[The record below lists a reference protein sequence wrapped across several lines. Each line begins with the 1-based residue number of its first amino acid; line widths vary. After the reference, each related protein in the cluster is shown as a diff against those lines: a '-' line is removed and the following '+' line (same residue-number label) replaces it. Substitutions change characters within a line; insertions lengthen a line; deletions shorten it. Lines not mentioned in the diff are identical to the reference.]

1 MLIFEVSVPSPVK
14 RTDAKEDEENEKD
27 LADGHDGEGE
37 GGEDLAEGLEAA
49 EEAEH
54 TKGAHDAHNARRL
67 IGEDEGDEGHAD
79 DEHVEPAPPVGYK
92 RKKPVSE
99 GKDNELGRENN
110 GET

>member
-1 MLIFEVSVPSPVK
+1 MGRRRRGDE
-14 RTDAKEDEENEKD
+14 RTDAEEDEEDDED
-27 LADGHDGEGE
+27 LADGHEGEGE

-79 DEHVEPAPPVGYK
+79 DEHVEPAPWIGNEWKEPVC
-92 RKKPVSE
+92 E
-99 GKDNELGRENN
+99 GEDHELGCENDGEREV
-110 GET
+110 